1 MNAKMSIG
9 SLTKIV
15 NVIFMIVLEN
25 FLLDGAM
32 GFFALPLLL
41 YYVVYTA
48 FFNSLQSGIAKMVSI
63 RNSKGIN
70 GNSKRIV
77 KPALAYVLIFGVIIS
92 AFAYII
98 LRSGAVSVFKVTY
111 PVPIIMILCILL
123 ILNGIIDV
131 LCGYHS
137 GNGNDGVVMIVNI
150 LKMILPILFSLFVI
164 RLFKGYGNK
173 IAALLK
179 NDVVVDAYMAMG
191 VACVYVCAAVII
203 FLVLVILTIYT
214 RKYTKVEKT
223 VRGID
228 SRRSVVGGFTALNLR
243 IMMDKIFLVLSL
255 AFVSLAYI
263 KSVIKTDLPIET
275 AYSNIGT
282 LFTRVLLPVLFVLI
296 IFAEYI
302 GKEKH
307 RLHIDYRKDEMKTM
321 VVRTQYMIK
330 NTFFMLLPPT
340 MILVFLSESVAKAF
354 FKGQSVLATS
364 YLKSGGSLLLLAGLA
379 FALCNIISA
388 YEKEKITWLIQGI
401 AFVAQILFVLA
412 GFGKNGGDSMV
423 ILYSYYLYFGIQI
436 CLSFVMVYNIVRVDL
451 LDILLKLG
459 KYGVAGIIMMIL
471 YIILDRFV
479 TMNFILVLLSVFLGY
494 LLYYLTLIAL
504 HGISK
509 KDEAA
514 LKRTLNYYPVHFLRS
529 RLRL

>member
-1 MNAKMSIG
+1 MNAKMSMG
-9 SLTKIV
+9 SLTKMV
-15 NVIFMIVLEN
+15 NIIFLIVLEN
-25 FLLDGAM
+25 FVLDGAM
-32 GFFALPLLL
+32 GFFAVPLLL

-48 FFNSLQSGIAKMVSI
+48 FFNSLQGGIAKMVSI

-77 KPALAYVLIFGVIIS
+77 KPALGYVVVLGSLITLVTYF
-92 AFAYII
+92 I
-98 LRSGAVSVFKVTY
+98 LRSAAVSLFKVTY
-111 PVPIIMILCILL
+111 PVPTIMLLCILL

-137 GNGNDGVVMIVNI
+137 GNGNEGVVVIVNI
-150 LKMILPILFSLFVI
+150 LKMILPVVLSFFVI
-164 RLFKGYGNK
+164 RMFKGYGNK

-179 NDVVVDAYMAMG
+179 NEVVVDAYIAMG
-191 VACVYVCAAVII
+191 IAFVYVCTAIVIGI
-203 FLVLVILTIYT
+203 VLLILTIYT

-228 SRRSVVGGFTALNLR
+228 SRRAVVGGFASINLR
-243 IMMDKIFLVLSL
+243 IMMNKIFTVLSL
-255 AFVSLAYI
+255 AFVVMSYLQSVM
-263 KSVIKTDLPIET
+263 KSELPIET

-296 IFAEYI
+296 LFGEYI

-307 RLHIDYRKDEMKTM
+307 RLHIDYRKDETKTM

-330 NTFFMLLPPT
+330 NTFFMLIPPT
-340 MILVFLSESVAKAF
+340 MIMVFLAEPFAKVF
-354 FKGQSVLATS
+354 FKGQSVLAATYFS
-364 YLKSGGSLLLLAGLA
+364 AGGSLLLMAGLA
-379 FALCNIISA
+379 MSLAGIVSSFD
-388 YEKEKITWLIQGI
+388 KEKMVWLVQGI
-401 AFVAQILFVLA
+401 AFVSQVIFVLA
-412 GFGKNGGDSMV
+412 GFAKNAGDSMH
-423 ILYSYYLYFGIQI
+423 ILYSFYLYFGIQI
-436 CLSFVMVYNIVRVDL
+436 CLLFILSYSNARVDL
-451 LDILLKLG
+451 LDVLLKLG
-459 KYGVAGIIMMIL
+459 KYGVAGIIMMVLYMIL
-471 YIILDRFV
+471 NRFV
-479 TMNFILVLLSVFLGY
+479 TMNLILVFLSIFLGY

>member
-15 NVIFMIVLEN
+15 NIVFLIVLEN
-25 FLLDGAM
+25 FILDGAM
-32 GFFALPLLL
+32 GFFAVPLFL

-48 FFNSLQSGIAKMVSI
+48 FFNSLQSGIAKMVSV

-77 KPALAYVLIFGVIIS
+77 KPALGYVLISGVLIS
-92 AFAYII
+92 ALAYII
-98 LRSGAVSVFKVTY
+98 LRSGAVSMFKVTY
-111 PVPIIMILCILL
+111 PVPIIMILCMVLVF
-123 ILNGIIDV
+123 NGIIDV
-131 LCGYHS
+131 LCGYHT

-150 LKMILPILFSLFVI
+150 LKMILPIIFSLFVI
-164 RLFKGYGNK
+164 RLYKGYGNK

-191 VACVYVCAAVII
+191 VACVYACAAIII
-203 FLVLVILTIYT
+203 FLVLLILTIYT

-228 SRRSVVGGFTALNLR
+228 SRRSVVGGFTSINLR

-255 AFVSLAYI
+255 AFVVLAYI
-263 KSVIKTDLPIET
+263 KSVIKTELPVET
-275 AYSNIGT
+275 SYSNIGT
-282 LFTRVLLPVLFVLI
+282 MFTRVLLPVLFVLI

-307 RLHIDYRKDEMKTM
+307 RLHIDYRKEEAKTM

-330 NTFFMLLPPT
+330 NTFFMLIPPT
-340 MILVFLSESVAKAF
+340 MILVFLSESVAKTIF
-354 FKGQSVLATS
+354 NGQSVLAAS
-364 YLKSGGSLLLLAGLA
+364 YLKIGGSLLLLAGLA

-388 YEKEKITWLIQGI
+388 YDRERSVWLIQGI
-401 AFVAQILFVLA
+401 SFVSQVIFVLA
-412 GFGKNGGDSMV
+412 GFGKNGGDSML
-423 ILYSYYLYFGIQI
+423 ILYSFYLYFGIQI
-436 CLSFVMVYNIVRVDL
+436 CLAFIMMYSIARVDL
-451 LDILLKLG
+451 LDILLKIG

-471 YIILDRFV
+471 FSILERFV
-479 TMNFILVLLSVFLGY
+479 TMNLLLVFLSIFLGY

>member
-1 MNAKMSIG
+1 MNAKISMG

-15 NVIFMIVLEN
+15 NIIFLIVLEN
-25 FLLDGAM
+25 FILDGGM

-41 YYVVYTA
+41 YYVVYTV
-48 FFNSLQSGIAKMVSI
+48 FFNSLQTGIAKMVSI

-77 KPALAYVLIFGVIIS
+77 KPAFGYVLLFGIFITAITYLV
-92 AFAYII
+92 
-98 LRSGAVSVFKVTY
+98 LRSTSVSIFKVTY
-111 PVPIIMILCILL
+111 PVPIILILCVVL

-137 GNGNDGVVMIVNI
+137 GNGNDGIVIIVNI
-150 LKMILPILFSLFVI
+150 LKMILPILFSIFVI
-164 RLFKGYGNK
+164 RIFKGYGNK

-179 NDVVVDAYMAMG
+179 NEVVVDAYAAMG
-191 VACVYVCAAVII
+191 VAFVYACVAIVIC
-203 FLVLVILTIYT
+203 LVLLVLTIYT

-228 SRRSVVGGFTALNLR
+228 SRRAVVGGFASINVR
-243 IMMDKIFLVLSL
+243 MMMDKIFAVLSL
-255 AFVSLAYI
+255 AFVVLAYI
-263 KSVIKTDLPIET
+263 KSVIKADLPIET

-302 GKEKH
+302 GKERH
-307 RLHIDYRKDEMKTM
+307 RLHIDYRKDELKTM

-330 NTFFMLLPPT
+330 NTFFMLIPPT
-340 MILVFLSESVAKAF
+340 MILMFLSGSVTKAF
-354 FKGQSVLATS
+354 FKGQSVLAAQ
-364 YLKSGGSLLLLAGLA
+364 YLKTGGCILLLAGLA
-379 FALCNIISA
+379 YALGSILNA
-388 YEKEKITWLIQGI
+388 YDKGKVVWLIQGI
-401 AFVAQILFVLA
+401 SFVSQVIFVLA
-412 GFGKNGGDSMV
+412 GFGKKGGDSMV
-423 ILYSYYLYFGIQI
+423 ILYSFYLYFGIQI
-436 CLSFVMVYNIVRVDL
+436 CLFFVLVYSNARVDL

-459 KYGVAGIIMMIL
+459 KYGVAGIVMMIL
-471 YIILDRFV
+471 YSILERFV
-479 TMNFILVLLSVFLGY
+479 TMNLLLVFLSVFLGY
-494 LLYYLTLIAL
+494 LLYYLTLLAL

>member
-15 NVIFMIVLEN
+15 NIIFLIVLEN
-25 FLLDGAM
+25 FILDGAM
-32 GFFALPLLL
+32 GFFSLPLLL

-48 FFNSLQSGIAKMVSI
+48 FFSSLQSGIAKMVSI

-77 KPALAYVLIFGVIIS
+77 KPALGYVLLFGAVIT
-92 AFAYII
+92 ALTYVV
-98 LRSGAVSVFKVTY
+98 LRSGAVSLFKVTY
-111 PVPIIMILCILL
+111 PVPIIMILCLVL
-123 ILNGIIDV
+123 IINGIIDV

-137 GNGNDGVVMIVNI
+137 GNGNEGVVMIVNI

-164 RLFKGYGNK
+164 RMFKGYGNK

-191 VACVYVCAAVII
+191 VACVYVCAAII
-203 FLVLVILTIYT
+203 ILLVLLILTIYT
-214 RKYTKVEKT
+214 RKYTKIEKT

-228 SRRSVVGGFTALNLR
+228 SRRSVVGGFTSINFR
-243 IMMDKIFLVLSL
+243 IMMDKIFTVLSL
-255 AFVSLAYI
+255 AFTAVVYI
-263 KSVIKTDLPIET
+263 RSVIKSDLPIET
-275 AYSNIGT
+275 AYGNIGT
-282 LFTRVLLPVLFVLI
+282 MFTRVLLPVLLVLI

-307 RLHIDYRKDEMKTM
+307 RLHIDYRKDEVKTM

-330 NTFFMLLPPT
+330 NTFFMLIPPT
-340 MILVFLSESVAKAF
+340 MILVFLSQSVAKVF
-354 FKGQSVLATS
+354 FKGQTVLAST
-364 YLKSGGSLLLLAGLA
+364 YLKTGGSLLLLAGFA
-379 FALCNIISA
+379 IALCNIVRA
-388 YEKEKITWLIQGI
+388 YDKEKFVWIIQGI
-401 AFVAQILFVLA
+401 SFVSQLLFVLA
-412 GFGKNGGDSMV
+412 GFGKNSGDSMV
-423 ILYSYYLYFGIQI
+423 ILYSFYLYFGIQI
-436 CLSFVMVYNIVRVDL
+436 CLLFVLMYSIARVDL

-471 YIILDRFV
+471 FIILERFV
-479 TMNFILVLLSVFLGY
+479 TMNLILVLLGIFLGY